1 MSKMDK
7 KSNNNPMV
15 SIIMPSYNQ
24 AEYLSETLD
33 SVLAQSFK
41 DWECLIVDDGSIDNT
56 EEIAKIYCKKDDR
69 FKYIKQENQ
78 GPSVARNNGIR
89 NSAGEF
95 ILPLDSDDLISKDYL
110 SEAMRVFAENP
121 KIKLVY
127 CEAEF
132 FGEKKGEWDL
142 PEYSYERLLFENM
155 IFCSAFYRR
164 SDYDNTDGYNENMR
178 EGLEDWDFWLSFLKK
193 GDIVYKIPQIHF
205 FYRIKNNSRNS
216 ISNEITVKKMHKRIF
231 LNHRELYFEFLNP
244 IYSENAIKNLKK
256 HIHILQKEI
265 EFLKVQKNGKIGNLI
280 KKKKKITYLKNG
292 LFFLVLHPEKFI
304 KKRFNNLVKTFR
316 NGK

>member
-1 MSKMDK
+1 MDK
-7 KSNNNPMV
+7 KKV
-15 SIIMPSYNQ
+15 SIIIPCYNQ
-24 AEYLSETLD
+24 AKYLPETLD

-41 DWECLIVDDGSIDNT
+41 DWECLIIDDGSIDNT
-56 EEIAKIYCKKDDR
+56 EEIARIYCKKDDR

-164 SDYDNTDGYNENMR
+164 SDYDNTDGYNENMKY
-178 EGLEDWDFWLSFLKK
+178 GFEDWDFWLSFLRR
-193 GDIVYKIPQIHF
+193 DDAVYRISNTF
-205 FYRIKNNSRNS
+205 FHYRIKKDSRDVEANKEKNIEKAHKQIYENHKNLYENIINPIFREYKIKKNNLEIENLKREINHIKSSIFWRMRNVL
-216 ISNEITVKKMHKRIF
+216 VKIKRIL
-231 LNHRELYFEFLNP
+231 LN
-244 IYSENAIKNLKK
+244 
-256 HIHILQKEI
+256 Q
-265 EFLKVQKNGKIGNLI
+265 
-280 KKKKKITYLKNG
+280 
-292 LFFLVLHPEKFI
+292 
-304 KKRFNNLVKTFR
+304 
-316 NGK
+316 